1 MHVSMMH
8 VSMIWCMYPWC
19 IYPWS
24 LILIHARMMHKS
36 MFSILDPGPDT
47 CMCDAFINVP
57 QSLTLMHVC
66 MMHISM
72 ILYPWSWYM
81 HVWCIYLCSSIL
93 DYDAC
98 VYDAHIYDPGPW
110 SWSMHVCM
118 ILDPDVCMHV
128 RCICSWSWY
137 MWPWCMYACM
147 YDSWLWCMYAC
158 ATEHSEKHFFN
169 LETRMRISPIQSRT
183 SRRDENLWHLI
194 SGFETRPRKMSFNL
208 RHRDEIEIYYLQSQT
223 SRRERESRLRQ
234 FSREFTRIWFV
245 ACAWTDIFQK
255 KTFNFLIFLK
265 IIHLLLLRNY
275 NENLVFRDENEKFF
289 LSISCFETRTR
300 ISFFQSRVSRR
311 EREIENHFSWSSE
324 KKSSW
329 FSREFP
335 GSRILAMLCFSLLWT
350 NVSKV
355 TSL

>member
-1 MHVSMMH
+1 
-8 VSMIWCMYPWC
+8 
-19 IYPWS
+19 
-24 LILIHARMMHKS
+24 
-36 MFSILDPGPDT
+36 
-47 CMCDAFINVP
+47 
-57 QSLTLMHVC
+57 
-66 MMHISM
+66 
-72 ILYPWSWYM
+72 
-81 HVWCIYLCSSIL
+81 
-93 DYDAC
+93 
-98 VYDAHIYDPGPW
+98 
-110 SWSMHVCM
+110 
-118 ILDPDVCMHV
+118 
-128 RCICSWSWY
+128 
-137 MWPWCMYACM
+137 
-147 YDSWLWCMYAC
+147 
-158 ATEHSEKHFFN
+158 
-169 LETRMRISPIQSRT
+169 MRISPIQSRT

-265 IIHLLLLRNY
+265 ILHLLLLRNL

-335 GSRILAMLCFSLLWT
+335 GSRILAMLWY
-350 NVSKV
+350 
-355 TSL
+355 TSSQIQCYVFEKHALRGYQICVCRKHV